1 MSKRFFSLILL
12 LFLLA
17 TLTGCGSVIDLTE
30 DETRLIAEYA
40 AELLLKYD
48 VNYTDRLDEGDKAA
62 AEMELEDSSTEM
74 ESSEEMS
81 SQEIVA
87 TETSEEKGQN
97 VDSRIGAEETSGEQD
112 ASVGTESDIAKIAGL
127 EGVSITYKD
136 YLITDQYP
144 ATDEDGEF
152 IYLEASEGYQL
163 LVIRFGVADI
173 MEQSQEISLIDK
185 ELDYRIVCNGD
196 KAANPMLT
204 ILMNDLGTLETT
216 VKPGEEQEAVLIFQ
230 ISDDMKDKLQTMELK
245 VQYNGTENVITIL

>member
-12 LFLLA
+12 SFLLA
-17 TLTGCGSVIDLTE
+17 ILTGCGSVIDLTE

-48 VNYTDRLDEGDKAA
+48 VNYNDRLDEGDKAA
-62 AEMELEDSSTEM
+62 AEMELEESDTEM
-74 ESSEEMS
+74 ASSEEIS
-81 SQEIVA
+81 SQEIVT

-112 ASVGTESDIAKIAGL
+112 ISVGTESDIAKIAGL
-127 EGVSITYKD
+127 EGASITYKD

-163 LVIRFGVADI
+163 LVIRFGVTNLT
-173 MEQSQEISLIDK
+173 EQSQEISLIDR

-216 VKPGEEQEAVLIFQ
+216 VNPGEEQETVLIFQ
-230 ISDDMKDKLQTMELK
+230 IADDMKDKLQTMELK
-245 VQYNGTENVITIL
+245 VQYNGIENVITIL